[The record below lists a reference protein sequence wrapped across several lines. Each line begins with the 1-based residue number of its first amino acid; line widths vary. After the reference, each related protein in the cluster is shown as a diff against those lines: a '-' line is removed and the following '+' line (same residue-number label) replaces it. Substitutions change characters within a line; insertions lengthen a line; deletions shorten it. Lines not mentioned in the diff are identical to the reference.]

1 MNSRSWRRTPVSIA
15 SVVVAGF
22 VAYGGSVSAQ
32 APRPSTSQVVVI
44 GCITQTSG
52 ANPRMVITD
61 VRGGPMPSFQLDP
74 NDAKLT
80 LHVGHTVEVSGT
92 LVAGSDG
99 DAGAKGGSL
108 KLNVDSV
115 KWVSS
120 SCWMPP
126 KK

>member
-1 MNSRSWRRTPVSIA
+1 MNNGWWRRTPVRVA
-15 SVVVAGF
+15 SVMVAGI
-22 VAYGGSVSAQ
+22 VGYYSGMSAQ
-32 APRPSTSQVVVI
+32 GPRPGNSTVVVI

-52 ANPRMVITD
+52 ANARMAITD

-92 LVAGSDG
+92 LVGGG
-99 DAGAKGGSL
+99 DADTGAKGGSL
-108 KLNVDSV
+108 RLNVDSV